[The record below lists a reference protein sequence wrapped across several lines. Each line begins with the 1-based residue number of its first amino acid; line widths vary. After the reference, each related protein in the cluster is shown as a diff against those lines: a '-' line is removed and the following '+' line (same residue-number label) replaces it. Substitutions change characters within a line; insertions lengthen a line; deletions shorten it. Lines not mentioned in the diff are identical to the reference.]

1 MTEQTQPQ
9 GEPATGTAA
18 ERRAWVRFDCDLEAS
33 YEPAGAMK
41 NAGWPAKVHDLSAGG
56 VGLLLKHRFKPGSWL
71 TLELK
76 RPDGTLQHTIR
87 VRVVHVNSVIAD
99 ADPCWLT
106 GCVFAAP
113 LSESELAA
121 LL

>member
-1 MTEQTQPQ
+1 QTQPQ

-41 NAGWPAKVHDLSAGG
+41 AAGWPAKVHERSAGG

-76 RPDGTLQHTIR
+76 RPDGTLHHTLR
-87 VRVVHVNSVIAD
+87 VRVVHVSSVIAD
-99 ADPCWLT
+99 SDPCWLT
-106 GCVFAAP
+106 GCVIDAP